1 MRCTLCTRCYH
12 NTRIILLAP
21 LKTVHGLPHTEN
33 DFQAPSRGDVLR
45 VILTELDGVPHL
57 GNDELKDA
65 RDRAITLVL
74 TNRFANVRGK
84 MLSLFPVPK

>member
-1 MRCTLCTRCYH
+1 MHTLLSQHQDHLVSSSTLSLGFH
-12 NTRIILLAP
+12 
-21 LKTVHGLPHTEN
+21 VDHGL
-33 DFQAPSRGDVLR
+33 QAPNRNDVLR
-45 VILTELDGVPHL
+45 VILAELDGVPNL

-84 MLSLFPVPK
+84 VFLSFWGFKVFNL